1 MVYLYNNFMTNKKT
15 YLILF
20 NLPLM
25 PNLDLALLL
34 ETYSQTITSN
44 ILVDEASKGSFV
56 FYFTL
61 GLALVFL
68 GFFGLAFLRTNII
81 SLLLSIELMLLG
93 LSFCFILAYVHDPFP
108 TSYTLYTT
116 GEPIGLILALVF
128 IAIAAAESVIGLA
141 LIILVFQQFRS
152 LDITNFCL
160 LRG

>member
-1 MVYLYNNFMTNKKT
+1 MTDKKT

-44 ILVDEASKGSFV
+44 VLVDEVSKGSFV

-68 GFFGLAFLRTNII
+68 GFFGSAWSFDPERLRQTRWIYIWCPKLFLVMMFW
-81 SLLLSIELMLLG
+81 SD
-93 LSFCFILAYVHDPFP
+93 CYKK
-108 TSYTLYTT
+108 
-116 GEPIGLILALVF
+116 
-128 IAIAAAESVIGLA
+128 
-141 LIILVFQQFRS
+141 
-152 LDITNFCL
+152 
-160 LRG
+160 